1 MDTETNAAN
10 SQPHSSGLCVSLST
24 LMDAIDSESDY
35 SDYGYFLDPTTGKTH
50 LLWDMCVDEVDDTK
64 LFEQFSARIDE
75 FIKLPDRS
83 MTDCYARAEQFSDEV
98 DIDETMRK
106 RLKKAC
112 KKSRRTGNI
121 TLFLKEAHAL
131 GLYREQVAFWDQLDE
146 AFVRQW
152 CAEQG
157 ISIIE

>member
-1 MDTETNAAN
+1 M
-10 SQPHSSGLCVSLST
+10 ST
-24 LMDAIDSESDY
+24 LMYAIDSESEYDE
-35 SDYGYFLDPTTGKTH
+35 YGYFLDPTTGKTH
-50 LLWDMCVDEVDDTK
+50 LLWDMCVDEIDDAD
-64 LFEQFSARIDE
+64 LFEQFSERIDDL
-75 FIKLPDRS
+75 IKLPDRS
-83 MTDCYARAEQFSDEV
+83 MTDCFARAEQFSDEI
-98 DIDETMRK
+98 DIDEALRT

-112 KKSRRTGNI
+112 KKSRRTSNI

-131 GLYREQVAFWDQLDE
+131 GLYREQVAFWNQLDE